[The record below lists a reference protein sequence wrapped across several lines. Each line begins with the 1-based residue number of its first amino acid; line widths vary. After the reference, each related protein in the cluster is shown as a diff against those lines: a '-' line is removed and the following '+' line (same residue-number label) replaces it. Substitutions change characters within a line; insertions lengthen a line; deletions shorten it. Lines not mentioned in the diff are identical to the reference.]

1 MEEKEYECVYGLG
14 ECPVLAALNAHVK
27 LFEQRIKIM
36 PAEPEAATLSQM
48 IQPIMQL
55 FTNVNAQLP
64 AFCANC
70 PKRIV
75 EIQRQLKKLEK

>member
-1 MEEKEYECVYGLG
+1 MEEGSYECVYGLG
-14 ECPVLAALNAHVK
+14 ECPVLAILNSRVK
-27 LFEQRIKIM
+27 LFEQKM
-36 PAEPEAATLSQM
+36 KVLPAEPEAATLSQM
-48 IQPIMQL
+48 IQPFMQI

-75 EIQRQLKKLEK
+75 EIQRQLRKLEK